1 MKDFLKYIGLTFLYL
16 LLGRLC
22 VNLAAPPGFSSPIWL
37 PIGVCVASLFIL
49 DLYIVLFS
57 TLSGSFLLSLYAY
70 SPIQKSI
77 WSSITLSCL
86 IAIGSGLCV
95 LTAYAFTKKFKENIH
110 AKKEENLIPIV
121 IAMGPLSAII
131 SALIS
136 SSVLYYFELIDTRY
150 FITNSIHW
158 WVGDSTGITLLLPYS
173 YMLVKHQGKLRNKHF
188 ISLGTILVCVL
199 MSLVFTFTY
208 TNKVEVDY
216 LKESYAK
223 DADRLIREID
233 DSNKLNLELFS
244 ALSSFYEGSDFVEE
258 QEFNSF
264 LNTMITN
271 HPSIEQIV
279 WIPAKDSKKYKAF
292 YSYSTGPAP
301 MEPLL
306 IQDKVFKKNTAYEK
320 PSLGPY
326 TQNRQI
332 FIFPV
337 TQKSKTLG
345 YIVGLVSLE
354 KLITSAAQYHDIGT
368 FEVQLIDTDTRIGK
382 HWKNGTLTVAEKTSP
397 DSIVNTSQKIRI
409 LNHDWKVD
417 ITTTRAQLFK
427 NIPNSTAIL
436 LIFGL
441 IFAIFSSLLQILVYS
456 RD

>member
-1 MKDFLKYIGLTFLYL
+1 MKDFLKFLGVTILYL
-16 LLGRLC
+16 ILGRLC

-37 PIGVCVASLFIL
+37 PIGVCVASLFML
-49 DLYIVLFS
+49 DLYIVIFS
-57 TLSGSFLLSLYAY
+57 TLAGSFLLSLYAY
-70 SPIQKSI
+70 APIQKSI
-77 WSSITLSCL
+77 WSAITLSGL

-95 LTAYAFTKKFKENIH
+95 FTAYLFTKKFRENVLN
-110 AKKEENLIPIV
+110 KREENLIPIIV
-121 IAMGPLSAII
+121 AMGPVSAIV
-131 SALIS
+131 S
-136 SSVLYYFELIDTRY
+136 SLASSLVLYYFELIDTRY
-150 FITNSIHW
+150 FVTNSIHW
-158 WVGDSTGITLLLPYS
+158 WVGDSTGITLLLPYA
-173 YMLVKHQGKLRNKHF
+173 YMLVKYDKKLSYKQLV
-188 ISLGTILVCVL
+188 SLSAILVCVL

-233 DSNKLNLELFS
+233 DSNKLNMELFS
-244 ALSSFYEGSDFVEE
+244 ALASFYQGSDLVEE
-258 QEFNSF
+258 HEFNSF
-264 LNTMITN
+264 LNSMIAN

-279 WIPAKDSKKYKAF
+279 WSPAKESKKYNAF

-306 IQDKVFKKNTAYEK
+306 IQDKVFKKNNIYDK
-320 PSLGPY
+320 PTLGPY
-326 TQNRQI
+326 TQNRQM

-337 TQKSKTLG
+337 FQKNKLLG

-354 KLITSAAQYHDIGT
+354 KLISTAAQYHDIGS
-368 FEVQLIDTDTRIGK
+368 FEVQLVDLDTHIGK
-382 HWKNGTLTVAEKTSP
+382 HWKNGILTVAEKISP
-397 DSIVNTSQKIRI
+397 DSIVNTSQRIRI

-417 ITTTRAQLFK
+417 VTTTRAQLFK

-456 RD
+456 RE